1 MFTAFE
7 TSYMLQILIPG
18 SNNTVVITYSTHR
31 SGTPVKR
38 SRKLSMPSLVVL
50 YCPHLIRAVQS
61 VLRVETDFFK
71 LRSQF
76 RHSRSGNSEAKLIVS
91 QIRID
96 AISNSS
102 KAGGQYVIWISG
114 LL

>member
-7 TSYMLQILIPG
+7 T
-18 SNNTVVITYSTHR
+18 
-31 SGTPVKR
+31 
-38 SRKLSMPSLVVL
+38 LVVL
-50 YCPHLIRAVQS
+50 YCPHLI
-61 VLRVETDFFK
+61 VLCKVSCVSRRIFFK

-96 AISNSS
+96 AISNTSQ
-102 KAGGQYVIWISG
+102 AGGQ
-114 LL
+114 

>member
-7 TSYMLQILIPG
+7 TSYMIQILIPG
-18 SNNTVVITYSTHR
+18 SNRYGVILIARTGR
-31 SGTPVKR
+31 ELQLKAL
-38 SRKLSMPSLVVL
+38 RKLNMPSLVVL
-50 YCPHLIRAVQS
+50 YCPHFIRAVQVS
-61 VLRVETDFFK
+61 CVSRPIFFK

-96 AISNSS
+96 AISNTSQ
-102 KAGGQYVIWISG
+102 AGGQYVIWISG